1 MVAVSSVV
9 TYFGVIQ
16 LNFKSRGLSSSAFE
30 DVVSEGSSRYFLN
43 ISEEMDLLQK
53 DLFLFY
59 CVLLGKLPTLR
70 CSLHITFPFLSVF
83 LCSVL
88 L

>member
-1 MVAVSSVV
+1 MVTVSSVV

-16 LNFKSRGLSSSAFE
+16 LNFKSRGLSNSAFE
-30 DVVSEGSSRYFLN
+30 DVLSEGSLYFLN
-43 ISEEMDLLQK
+43 ISKEMDILQK
-53 DLFLFY
+53 DFFLFY
-59 CVLLGKLPTLR
+59 CVLLGKLLTFR